1 MAYYNDTRG
10 SVYYNTASMYAG
22 EGEYEEIPPEIPPAR
37 GQAIELENISP
48 AVVSIGP
55 KPPPKKLEAVGQP
68 VAKSNKCCPTA
79 FIIILGI
86 FSVAS
91 AVVLV
96 LVILGGKSLQM
107 AFT

>member
-10 SVYYNTASMYAG
+10 SSVYYNTVGVGVNSG
-22 EGEYEEIPPEIPPAR
+22 EGEYEEIPPTR
-37 GQAIELENISP
+37 GQAIELQNISP
-48 AVVSIGP
+48 AIVQIGP
-55 KPPPKKLEAVGQP
+55 KPLPKKPDAVRQP
-68 VAKSNKCCPTA
+68 VAKSNKCCPTT